1 MHSAAVEDG
10 GAAAGDAPSRV
21 GGVFIAGFVLAQVGA
36 FVSFLP
42 LLQIVL
48 PLKVSLLAP
57 GQKAELL
64 GMVAS
69 LGALAAALANL
80 GAGWIS
86 DRTRG
91 RWGRRR
97 PWLLA
102 GAAAT
107 AASYALVGLAR
118 TPASLIVAMLVFQV
132 AFNFVFAPLLA
143 LIPDRVPH
151 AQRGWVA
158 ALAGLGFPLGSMVG
172 SAVVGGW
179 LSSEPARLSALA
191 AIVLISIVPFALLI
205 RDPQP
210 AAPPP
215 RVTEAASPA
224 QQGLARDFLWVWMGR
239 FLVVTALSLVQTYLL
254 FYVRDGVGHG
264 GSDAGA
270 ARGVAQLAIISGV
283 FNVAAGLV
291 AGRLSDRLGRRKVF
305 VMGGAVV
312 MAASLVGLALARDW
326 GAVIVLYAVY
336 GCGVGSY
343 YAADLALVTQVL
355 PSAQGAG
362 RDLGVV
368 NLSNT
373 APQILAPW
381 AAGLLLQAG
390 HADIR
395 WVLGLAA
402 VASVAGALAVTPVR
416 MVR

>member
-1 MHSAAVEDG
+1 M
-10 GAAAGDAPSRV
+10 
-21 GGVFIAGFVLAQVGA
+21 
-36 FVSFLP
+36 P

-57 GQKAELL
+57 GQKGEML
-64 GMVAS
+64 GLVAS

-80 GAGWIS
+80 GAGWLS
-86 DRTRG
+86 DRTRS

-97 PWLLA
+97 PWLLV
-102 GAAAT
+102 GAVAT
-107 AASYALVGLAR
+107 AASYAAIGGAR
-118 TPASLIVAMLVFQV
+118 TPAGLIAAMLVFQV
-132 AFNFVFAPLLA
+132 AFNFIFAPLLA
-143 LIPDRVPH
+143 LIPDRVPP

-158 ALAGLGFPLGSMVG
+158 ALAGLGFPLGTMVG
-172 SAVVGGW
+172 SAVIGGW
-179 LSSEPARLSALA
+179 LTSEPARLAALA
-191 AIVLISIVPFALLI
+191 AIVLAGIVPFALLI

-210 AAPPP
+210 QAAAARASAAPIAPPP
-215 RVTEAASPA
+215 PGAT
-224 QQGLARDFLWVWMGR
+224 RDFLWVWAGR

-305 VMGGAVV
+305 VVGGAVL
-312 MAASLVGLALARDW
+312 MAAALVGLALAHDW
-326 GAVIVLYAVY
+326 GAVVVLYAVY

-355 PSAQGAG
+355 PSARGAG
-362 RDLGVV
+362 RDLGIV

-373 APQILAPW
+373 APQVLAPW
-381 AAGLLLQAG
+381 AAGLLLQAQ

-395 WVLGLAA
+395 WVLVLAA
-402 VASVAGALAVTPVR
+402 CASVAGSLAVLPVR
-416 MVR
+416 RVR